1 MNHTFYKY
9 VLTFRGGP
17 HSDKKAQ
24 FAEAMFYDLTF
35 PKQSS
40 DFHEISRYI
49 EELAHQDMSATVF
62 DDLWTLFEL
71 NGKYTT

>member
-17 HSDKKAQ
+17 ISDPKSQ
-24 FAEAMFYDLTF
+24 FAEAMFYDLIF

-62 DDLWTLFEL
+62 DELWTLYER
-71 NGKYTT
+71 NVSN